1 MFLLCHV
8 ITHFKRSVS
17 LFPLNVDIYYL
28 NFYKQISTVLNCSL
42 VTPFVIL
49 QTVNAVVPLLF
60 PRTKDDVKLSLVLE
74 SVPKLT
80 KLLRQ
85 N

>member
-1 MFLLCHV
+1 M
-8 ITHFKRSVS
+8 
-17 LFPLNVDIYYL
+17 
-28 NFYKQISTVLNCSL
+28 
-42 VTPFVIL
+42 TPFVIL